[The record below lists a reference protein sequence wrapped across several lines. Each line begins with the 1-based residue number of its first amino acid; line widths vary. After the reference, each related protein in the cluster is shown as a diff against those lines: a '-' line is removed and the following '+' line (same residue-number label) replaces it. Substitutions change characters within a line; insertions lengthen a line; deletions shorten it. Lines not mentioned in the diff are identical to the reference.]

1 MNKLSIVAKGIA
13 KENPVMISLLGLCPL
28 LAVSARVE
36 HALGM
41 GIATAFVLLGVN
53 ASIALIRNVI
63 PDKVRIPCFIIV
75 IAGFVTLTTML
86 VQAYAY
92 SLYLALGIFLPL
104 ITVNCVIFS
113 RAEVFA
119 RKNTVPDSILDA
131 IGMGAGFILAMLAIS
146 SVREIFGNGSWLG
159 IPLPV
164 LSDFHIPLFSFA
176 PGGFIAFGILLAV
189 INKASKGKAA
199 GKKEF
204 GCGRC
209 PSSALCGKGGAE

>member
-1 MNKLSIVAKGIA
+1 MSKLPILTKGIA
-13 KENPVMISLLGLCPL
+13 KENPVMVSLLGLCPL
-28 LAVSARVE
+28 LAVSAHVS

-41 GIATAFVLLGVN
+41 GVATAFVLLGVN

-119 RKNTVPDSILDA
+119 RKNTVFDSILDA
-131 IGMGAGFILAMLAIS
+131 LGMGAGFILAMLAIS
-146 SVREIFGNGSWLG
+146 TVREVIGNGSWLG

-164 LSDFHIPLFSFA
+164 LSEINIPLFSFA

-189 INKASKGKAA
+189 INKVSKGKVVS
-199 GKKEF
+199 KKEY
-204 GCGRC
+204 GCKGC
-209 PSSALCGKGGAE
+209 PSAQACGKEGAN